1 MVAAGVEK
9 PLDLWAFSRPF
20 SATVWL
26 ALGATAVAVGLWI
39 MTTEY
44 LHYRLDDNVAKE
56 SEWGAA

>member
-26 ALGATAVAVGLWI
+26 ALAVGLWI
-39 MTTEY
+39 MTTEH
-44 LHYRLDDNVAKE
+44 LHYRLDENVAKE